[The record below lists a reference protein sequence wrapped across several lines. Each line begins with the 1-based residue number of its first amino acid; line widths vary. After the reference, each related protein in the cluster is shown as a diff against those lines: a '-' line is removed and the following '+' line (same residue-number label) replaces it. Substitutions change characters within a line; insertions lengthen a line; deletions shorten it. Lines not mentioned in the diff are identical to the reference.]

1 VGLSEPVR
9 QGRLR
14 SIARVLRHPPVWLL
28 WAAAAG
34 VGFLWSM
41 AVLGM
46 SMELAKASPP
56 GWVVVPFGITPLVVL
71 LLLELDAEPN
81 AMGFYERM
89 GAVRVGVTASTLVP
103 GRELPRMRVPLD
115 EQRGR
120 RRMPR

>member
-1 VGLSEPVR
+1 
-9 QGRLR
+9 
-14 SIARVLRHPPVWLL
+14 
-28 WAAAAG
+28 
-34 VGFLWSM
+34 M

-115 EQRGR
+115 EQQQRGA
-120 RRMPR
+120 RMPR